1 MKKKKSNL
9 WIELVVLLLGTLI
22 LLFAWN
28 SIFSYPIKI
37 FIVLVH
43 EISHALIGI
52 ISGATIHSI
61 EIFENLGGRC
71 SLTGGNEFLIA
82 FAGYFGSVILGVI
95 LFMSSFDKQK
105 SKVAAIILTVILLLT
120 VVNLVNDYRAIIFSF
135 IILILMN
142 LSPRY
147 FSEQV
152 NRIVFQYLGLA
163 SIMYTLIDVW
173 QDSSEELILYS
184 DASKLESIT
193 GVGAYVWS
201 TLWILISFS
210 VIYILINYN
219 IKRIK

>member
-52 ISGATIHSI
+52 ISGSTIHSI

-142 LSPRY
+142 
-147 FSEQV
+147 
-152 NRIVFQYLGLA
+152 
-163 SIMYTLIDVW
+163 
-173 QDSSEELILYS
+173 
-184 DASKLESIT
+184 
-193 GVGAYVWS
+193 
-201 TLWILISFS
+201 
-210 VIYILINYN
+210 
-219 IKRIK
+219 